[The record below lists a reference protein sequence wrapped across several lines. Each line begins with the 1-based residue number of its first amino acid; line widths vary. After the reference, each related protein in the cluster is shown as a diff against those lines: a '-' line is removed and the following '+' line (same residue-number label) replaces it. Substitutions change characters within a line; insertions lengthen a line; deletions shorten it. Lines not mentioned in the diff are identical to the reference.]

1 MVATFTTA
9 AVKYFKE
16 RYPQVRRVRHYSAK
30 TKVDVEQVFALAE
43 ELGLYGL
50 NMPILRR
57 QTSVQDIA
65 ALKKRGLWV
74 SLWFVQD
81 AETAICYGESNAD
94 AFVTDHVSIVRET
107 LGLGQ

>member
-1 MVATFTTA
+1 MAT
-9 AVKYFKE
+9 Y
-16 RYPQVRRVRHYSAK
+16 
-30 TKVDVEQVFALAE
+30 
-43 ELGLYGL
+43 
-50 NMPILRR
+50 
-57 QTSVQDIA
+57 DIA

-81 AETAICYGESNAD
+81 AETATCYGESNAD